1 VVSEY
6 YERLDGLLVALYFK
20 NPPGRLL
27 RKQWTHPVRTL
38 PDFPEWREFI
48 KQQGTPVEAGRLLDI
63 ANDKV
68 GVLRTNTKYS
78 FPSDN
83 SVIRVD
89 KHFVGQRRMG
99 ESRIIKDNFCF
110 GLTEKPSVFAKK
122 V

>member
-1 VVSEY
+1 MQPDVVTEY

-27 RKQWTHPVRTL
+27 RKQWTHPIRTI
-38 PDFPEWREFI
+38 PDYPDWRTFI
-48 KQQGTPVEAGRLLDI
+48 KQEGSTVEQGRLLDI

-68 GVLRTNTKYS
+68 GVLRSNTKFC

-89 KHFVGQRRMG
+89 KHHVGQRRMG

-110 GLTEKPSVFAKK
+110 GLNEKA
-122 V
+122 